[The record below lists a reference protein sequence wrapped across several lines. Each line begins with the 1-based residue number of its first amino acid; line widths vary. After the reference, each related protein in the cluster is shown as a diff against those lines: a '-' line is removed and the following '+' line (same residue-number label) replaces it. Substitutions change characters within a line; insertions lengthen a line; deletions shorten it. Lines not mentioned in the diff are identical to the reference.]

1 MPSSSFLLLG
11 RPHAGAWWLVLQI
24 AIGVMLCLYAGQA
37 MLRMYEQA
45 TAADGIDA
53 ADVLVIPWMQPAQG
67 QDPGAKAV
75 LRTLRGVAGVRAA
88 AAGNQ
93 SPYGTSAWSV
103 HAWKSGDRGHR
114 HLVSLYLADED
125 FMSTLGMDDTHGRRF
140 VNAEYQ
146 DYTGDQHRL
155 HADPAPAII
164 SAAFAE
170 TLFGHVE
177 PLGRSLQL
185 LPGKR
190 LHVVGVLPRIPLP
203 ATAHRRDGTAVIL
216 PVRMTRASEA
226 HFFIRHTGDALA
238 VSARVRAALAAA
250 YPDVV
255 VAAPISLTALRAQAS
270 LGATRHAWTSLAV
283 CVAWWLSTLAML
295 GLGGHRWML
304 DHQQEISLRRAFGA
318 TDTQLAHRLRREYL
332 MLAVIACAIG
342 MAVAALLARLMPAWT
357 LPLPSFGTCA
367 AVVVGTVLV
376 VQLAATWPVRLTRRI
391 PPHLVSR
398 SPSVRL

>member
-11 RPHAGAWWLVLQI
+11 RSHAGAWWLVLQI

-53 ADVLVIPWMQPAQG
+53 ADVLVIPWVQPAQG
-67 QDPGAKAV
+67 QDPSAKAV
-75 LRTLRGVAGVRAA
+75 LRTMRGVAGVRSA

-103 HAWKSGDRGHR
+103 HAWKAGDRGHR

-125 FMSTLGMDDTHGRRF
+125 FMATLGMDDPHGRRF
-140 VNAEYQ
+140 AHAEYQ

-164 SAAFAE
+164 SAVFAE
-170 TLFGHVE
+170 RLFGSSE
-177 PLGRSLQL
+177 PLGRPLQL